1 MTNGGVTDN
10 PANEG
15 QHGLPPDLFQVTQVD
30 DAGRLFISPVIHDW
44 DLVSARGIDTVID
57 LEGGLDIGVPTVPNQ
72 ILYVYFPILD
82 EGLPNLEKLDA
93 VATLGA
99 TLVGQGHRV
108 LSHCGM
114 GFNRS
119 ALVAGLIL
127 NRLGMP
133 GPQVVRQL
141 RARRAGA
148 LFNEHFAR
156 HLEALGPSLERA

>member
-1 MTNGGVTDN
+1 MSGVV
-10 PANEG
+10 PLRVG
-15 QHGLPPDLFQVTQVD
+15 MKG
-30 DAGRLFISPVIHDW
+30 
-44 DLVSARGIDTVID
+44 SAPWSR
-57 LEGGLDIGVPTVPNQ
+57 
-72 ILYVYFPILD
+72 
-82 EGLPNLEKLDA
+82 
-93 VATLGA
+93 A

-133 GPQVVRQL
+133 GPQVVEQL
-141 RARRAGA
+141 RERRAGA

-156 HLEALGPSLERA
+156 HLEALGPSLDRA

>member
-15 QHGLPPDLFQVTQVD
+15 RHGLPPDLFQVTQVD

-44 DLVSARGIDTVID
+44 DAVSSRGIDTVID

-82 EGLPNLEKLDA
+82 EDLPNLEKLDA

-141 RARRAGA
+141 RERRAGA

-156 HLEALGPSLERA
+156 HLEALGPSLDRA